1 MTPGE
6 TRNRIDAW
14 QWKERRG
21 YEWGAWMLAHL
32 LSPWSKKA
40 LKPSQFLG
48 QENTMSKQQ
57 KMDELTQRL
66 EKRAA
71 QQ

>member
-6 TRNRIDAW
+6 TLDRIDAW
-14 QWKERRG
+14 RWKERRG

-48 QENTMSKQQ
+48 REMSKNE
-57 KMDELTQRL
+57 KMDELVRRM
-66 EKRAA
+66 EKRG
-71 QQ
+71 